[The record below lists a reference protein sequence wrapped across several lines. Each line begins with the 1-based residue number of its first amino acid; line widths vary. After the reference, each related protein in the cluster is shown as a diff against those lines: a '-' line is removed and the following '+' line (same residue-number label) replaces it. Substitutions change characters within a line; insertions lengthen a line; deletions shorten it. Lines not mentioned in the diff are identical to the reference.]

1 MGHYFI
7 KYGEIRGMHGANGFH
22 VLNPKTTKP
31 KITKA
36 YEMTDKSSLI
46 NDYRKRT
53 GSPLSNEMLS
63 AMLKL
68 SPKLGDEYYTHSF
81 AKSNASAELEYEKMV
96 WENLRKIIEKSDLE
110 FEINNPKNDTVYNLL
125 QTFLSGSEL
134 NFEGYETLRI
144 YKKSI
149 GNRIGEFFSGKSNGE
164 TLVMFSKTEVT
175 SIEIKID
182 HIILKLSK
190 KRMVS
195 IYWNQAYGNKQ

>member
-195 IYWNQAYGNKQ
+195 IYWNQAYGNK